1 MTGENVVSTSST
13 TASASSTAASTSSN
27 IESTSASSACGGNA
41 HFENQYFLGC
51 NYGAAYWSYYEK
63 DRATTLDIQFLQTI
77 KNKYEQYIIYADIC
91 LLQKELLSK
100 NNIIFKKIP
109 REIKLFYMEKQME
122 LKAYQA
128 RTINELKEFLVFT
141 RATTK
146 FQSFLS
152 SFF

>member
-13 TASASSTAASTSSN
+13 TASTSSTTASTSSNIEITSSN
-27 IESTSASSACGGNA
+27 IESTSSTTACGGNA

-51 NYGAAYWSYYEK
+51 NYGAAYWFYYEK

-100 NNIIFKKIP
+100 NNIIFK
-109 REIKLFYMEKQME
+109 R
-122 LKAYQA
+122 YQE
-128 RTINELKEFLVFT
+128 TSSVFNGEASGT
-141 RATTK
+141 
-146 FQSFLS
+146 
-152 SFF
+152 

>member
-13 TASASSTAASTSSN
+13 TASTRAN
-27 IESTSASSACGGNA
+27 IESTSATDACGGNA

-51 NYGAAYWSYYEK
+51 NYGAAYWFYYEK

-100 NNIIFKKIP
+100 NNIIFK
-109 REIKLFYMEKQME
+109 R
-122 LKAYQA
+122 YQE
-128 RTINELKEFLVFT
+128 TSSVFNGEASGT
-141 RATTK
+141 
-146 FQSFLS
+146 
-152 SFF
+152 

>member
-13 TASASSTAASTSSN
+13 AAGTSSTIASASLTTASTSSTTTSTRAN
-27 IESTSASSACGGNA
+27 IESTSSTTACGGNA

-51 NYGAAYWSYYEK
+51 NYGAAYWFYYEK

-100 NNIIFKKIP
+100 NNIIFK
-109 REIKLFYMEKQME
+109 R
-122 LKAYQA
+122 YQE
-128 RTINELKEFLVFT
+128 TSSVFNGEANGT
-141 RATTK
+141 
-146 FQSFLS
+146 
-152 SFF
+152 

>member
-13 TASASSTAASTSSN
+13 TASTSANIESTGLTTASTSLTTASTSSN
-27 IESTSASSACGGNA
+27 IESTSSTDVSTSATAACGGNA

-51 NYGAAYWSYYEK
+51 NYGAAYWFYYEK

-100 NNIIFKKIP
+100 NNIIFK
-109 REIKLFYMEKQME
+109 RY
-122 LKAYQA
+122 
-128 RTINELKEFLVFT
+128 
-141 RATTK
+141 
-146 FQSFLS
+146 
-152 SFF
+152 

>member
-13 TASASSTAASTSSN
+13 TASTSLTTASTSANIESTGLTTASTSSN
-27 IESTSASSACGGNA
+27 IESTSATAACGGNA

-51 NYGAAYWSYYEK
+51 NYGAAYWFYYEK

-100 NNIIFKKIP
+100 NNIIFKRYQEKSSVFN
-109 REIKLFYMEKQME
+109 RE
-122 LKAYQA
+122 ANG
-128 RTINELKEFLVFT
+128 T
-141 RATTK
+141 
-146 FQSFLS
+146 
-152 SFF
+152 